1 MIKLI
6 FRQLFFIIT
15 SFIGVTLITFSLQSL
30 TPSASTSTTNNA
42 SAENFSELSS
52 PTESKRQYQAYFEYL
67 ASTFKGDLGVSTY
80 SRKPVI
86 DEFLIHLPASVEL
99 VTLASIFAL
108 MIGLPL
114 GITAAIN
121 HRKTT
126 DVIINQ
132 TSLIAYSMPIFWWGI
147 ILIMYFS
154 LNLSLT
160 PVAGR
165 LSFLYDI
172 EPVTGFI
179 LIDTFISEQPYR
191 LEAFKDAIQH
201 LILPVIAL
209 ATLPTALITRMARQT
224 MLEVLSKDYILTA
237 QAKGLSSFKIY
248 WVHGFRN
255 ALIPF
260 TNMLGLQVSTL
271 MTSAMMTEYLFA
283 WPGIG
288 KWMID
293 ALEKGDFQSLQG
305 GILITTMMVI
315 FINAFIE
322 LLQAWLNPK
331 IRNSTRIYNG

>member
-6 FRQLFFIIT
+6 FRQIFFIIT
-15 SFIGVTLITFSLQSL
+15 SFIGVTLITFYLQSL
-30 TPSASTSTTNNA
+30 TPKSTTGSVTNNPLDV
-42 SAENFSELSS
+42 SSSIEN
-52 PTESKRQYQAYFEYL
+52 KKQYQEYFEYL
-67 ASTFKGDLGVSTY
+67 TSTFKGDLGISTY
-80 SRKPVI
+80 SSKPVTT
-86 DEFLIHLPASVEL
+86 EFLAHLPASVEL
-99 VTLASIFAL
+99 VTLASIIAL
-108 MIGLPL
+108 LIGLPL
-114 GITAAIN
+114 GIIAAIN
-121 HRKTT
+121 HRKTI
-126 DVIINQ
+126 DIIINQ

-147 ILIMYFS
+147 ILLMYFS
-154 LNLSLT
+154 LNLSIT

-165 LSFLYDI
+165 LSFLFDI

-191 LEAFKDAIQH
+191 MQAFRDAILH
-201 LILPVIAL
+201 LLLPVTAL
-209 ATLPTALITRMARQT
+209 ATLPTAIIARLARQT

-237 QAKGLSSFKIY
+237 QAKGLSSFRIY

-293 ALEKGDFQSLQG
+293 ALTKGDFQSLQG

-322 LLQAWLNPK
+322 IMQVWINPK
-331 IRNSTRIYNG
+331 VRNITRIYNG